1 MKNEKNIPDFDSLTD
16 KQVDKIV
23 KNMPHYFALLDFKKD
38 IKKLN
43 NKFFIKYV
51 EAMREEYARRI
62 KKSPQ
67 MRKYYNQTQKTK

>member
-1 MKNEKNIPDFDSLTD
+1 MKTERQIFKDWMRTMEL
-16 KQVDKIV
+16 K
-23 KNMPHYFALLDFKKD
+23 DFKKD

-43 NKFFIKYV
+43 NKFFKLYV

-67 MRKYYNQTQKTK
+67 IRKYYNQTQKTK

>member
-1 MKNEKNIPDFDSLTD
+1 MKTER
-16 KQVDKIV
+16 QIV
-23 KNMPHYFALLDFKKD
+23 KDWMRKMELNDFKKD

-43 NKFFIKYV
+43 NKFFKLYV

-67 MRKYYNQTQKTK
+67 MRKHYNQTQKTK

>member
-1 MKNEKNIPDFDSLTD
+1 
-16 KQVDKIV
+16 
-23 KNMPHYFALLDFKKD
+23 MPHYFALLDFKKD

-51 EAMREEYARRI
+51 EAMREEYSRRI

-67 MRKYYNQTQKTK
+67 MRKYYNQTQKAK

>member
-1 MKNEKNIPDFDSLTD
+1 MKNEKNIPDPDLLTD
-16 KQVDKIV
+16 KQAAEIV
-23 KNMPHYFALLDFKKD
+23 KNMPQYISFLDFKKD
-38 IKKLN
+38 IKKVN
-43 NKFFIKYV
+43 NRIFKLYV

>member
-1 MKNEKNIPDFDSLTD
+1 MKNYENIPDPDLLTD
-16 KQVDKIV
+16 KQAAEIV
-23 KNMPHYFALLDFKKD
+23 KNMPQYISFLDFKKD
-38 IKKLN
+38 IKKVN
-43 NKFFIKYV
+43 NRIFKLYV

>member
-1 MKNEKNIPDFDSLTD
+1 MKNYENIPDPDLLTD
-16 KQVDKIV
+16 KQAAEMA
-23 KNMPHYFALLDFKKD
+23 KNLPYVLALLDFKKD

-43 NKFFIKYV
+43 NRFFKLYV

-67 MRKYYNQTQKTK
+67 IRKYYNETQKAK

>member
-1 MKNEKNIPDFDSLTD
+1 MKNEKNIPDPDLLTD

-23 KNMPHYFALLDFKKD
+23 KNMAHNFALLDFKKD
-38 IKKLN
+38 IKKVN

>member
-1 MKNEKNIPDFDSLTD
+1 MKTER
-16 KQVDKIV
+16 QIV
-23 KNMPHYFALLDFKKD
+23 KDWMRTMELEDFKKD

-43 NKFFIKYV
+43 NKFFKLYV

-67 MRKYYNQTQKTK
+67 IRKYYNQTQKTK

>member
-1 MKNEKNIPDFDSLTD
+1 MKTER
-16 KQVDKIV
+16 QIV
-23 KNMPHYFALLDFKKD
+23 KDWMRTMELEDFKKD

-43 NKFFIKYV
+43 NKFFKLYV